1 MFMGGAE
8 MDFSNKENNQ
18 QLADYLRE
26 QRQSRHLDLEDVA
39 DKIGVP
45 IQHLKN
51 IENGNFDR
59 FDAFYLKMYIKK
71 YATYLSLNV
80 EELYQQFYGT
90 QIQKEVE
97 VKIHKQK
104 VQKRNRNLGRLTG
117 VVCAVL
123 VIGLGVF
130 YVVDM
135 VKNATPNG
143 DNDYVINNPNSS
155 QLIEEGEKTP
165 EISDDTTAQA
175 PEEIPAEE
183 KPQEPVT
190 TVSMVSQESR
200 EVIFDIVTDQTE
212 ADLKLDF
219 TAPCWL
225 SLTLGDQSLIPGE
238 TYQAG
243 GAFEQK
249 IASEQFGTLEFNVG
263 DATAVKISVNN
274 QVIEF
279 EPSTPHQYI
288 KINIKT
294 E

>member
-1 MFMGGAE
+1 

-80 EELYQQFYGT
+80 EGLYQQFYGT

>member
-1 MFMGGAE
+1 

-26 QRQSRHLDLEDVA
+26 QRQNRHLNLEDVA

-59 FDAFYLKMYIKK
+59 FDTFYLKMYIKK

-104 VQKRNRNLGRLTG
+104 VQKRNRNLGRVAGL
-117 VVCAVL
+117 VCAVL
-123 VIGLGVF
+123 VIALGVF
-130 YVVDM
+130 YVVDV
-135 VKNATPNG
+135 VKNATPKA
-143 DNDYVINNPNSS
+143 DNNIVINNPNSS
-155 QLIEEGEKTP
+155 EMVERDEETP
-165 EISDDTTAQA
+165 ETLEDTTTQV
-175 PEEIPAEE
+175 PEEKATEE

-190 TVSMVSQESR
+190 TVSLVSQQSK
-200 EVIFDIVTDQTE
+200 EVIFEIVTDQTE

-243 GAFEQK
+243 GVFEQK
-249 IASEQFGTLEFNVG
+249 IAGDQFGTLEFNVG

-274 QVIEF
+274 QVIDF

>member
-1 MFMGGAE
+1 

>member
-1 MFMGGAE
+1 

-26 QRQSRHLDLEDVA
+26 QRQNRHLNLEDVA

-59 FDAFYLKMYIKK
+59 FDTFYLKMYIKK

-80 EELYQQFYGT
+80 EELYQQFYGS

-104 VQKRNRNLGRLTG
+104 VQKRNRNLGRVAGL
-117 VVCAVL
+117 VCAVL
-123 VIGLGVF
+123 VIALGVF
-130 YVVDM
+130 YVVDV
-135 VKNATPNG
+135 VKNATPKA
-143 DNDYVINNPNSS
+143 DNNIVINNPNSS
-155 QLIEEGEKTP
+155 EMVEKDEETHETLEETP
-165 EISDDTTAQA
+165 TQV
-175 PEEIPAEE
+175 PEE
-183 KPQEPVT
+183 KPQQPVT
-190 TVSMVSQESR
+190 TVSMVSQQSK

-225 SLTLGDQSLIPGE
+225 SLNLGDQSLN
-238 TYQAG
+238 
-243 GAFEQK
+243 K
-249 IASEQFGTLEFNVG
+249 KL
-263 DATAVKISVNN
+263 
-274 QVIEF
+274 QVINLG
-279 EPSTPHQYI
+279 H
-288 KINIKT
+288 
-294 E
+294 

>member
-1 MFMGGAE
+1 

-26 QRQSRHLDLEDVA
+26 QRQNRHLNLEDVA

-59 FDAFYLKMYIKK
+59 FDTFYLKMYIKK

-104 VQKRNRNLGRLTG
+104 VQKRNRNLGRVAGL
-117 VVCAVL
+117 VCAVL
-123 VIGLGVF
+123 VIALGVF
-130 YVVDM
+130 YVVDV
-135 VKNATPNG
+135 VKNATPKA
-143 DNDYVINNPNSS
+143 DNNIVINNPNSS
-155 QLIEEGEKTP
+155 EMVEKDEETP
-165 EISDDTTAQA
+165 ETL
-175 PEEIPAEE
+175 EETPTQVLEE
-183 KPQEPVT
+183 KPQQPVT
-190 TVSMVSQESR
+190 TVSLVSQQSK
-200 EVIFDIVTDQTE
+200 EVIFEIVTDQTE

-225 SLTLGDQSLIPGE
+225 SLNLGDQSLIPGE

-243 GAFEQK
+243 GVFEQK
-249 IASEQFGTLEFNVG
+249 IAGDQFGTLEFNVG

-274 QVIEF
+274 QVIDF

>member
-1 MFMGGAE
+1 

-26 QRQSRHLDLEDVA
+26 QRQNRHLNLEDVA

-59 FDAFYLKMYIKK
+59 FDTFYLKMYIKK

-104 VQKRNRNLGRLTG
+104 VQKRNRNLGRVAGL
-117 VVCAVL
+117 VCAVL
-123 VIGLGVF
+123 VIALGVF
-130 YVVDM
+130 YVVDV
-135 VKNATPNG
+135 VKNATPKA
-143 DNDYVINNPNSS
+143 DNNIVINNPNSS
-155 QLIEEGEKTP
+155 EMVEKDEETP
-165 EISDDTTAQA
+165 ETL
-175 PEEIPAEE
+175 EETPTQVPEE
-183 KPQEPVT
+183 KPQQPVT
-190 TVSMVSQESR
+190 TVSMVSQQSK
-200 EVIFDIVTDQTE
+200 EVIFEIVTDQTE

-225 SLTLGDQSLIPGE
+225 SLNLGDQSLIPGE

-243 GAFEQK
+243 GVFEQK
-249 IASEQFGTLEFNVG
+249 IAGDQFGTLEFNVG
-263 DATAVKISVNN
+263 DATAQDIYELIQHVQSV
-274 QVIEF
+274 VLEKHGIELHPEVEMF
-279 EPSTPHQYI
+279 
-288 KINIKT
+288 NW
-294 E
+294 

>member
-1 MFMGGAE
+1 

-26 QRQSRHLDLEDVA
+26 QRQNRHLNLEDVA

-59 FDAFYLKMYIKK
+59 FDTFYLKMYIKK

-104 VQKRNRNLGRLTG
+104 VQKRNRNLGRVAGLL
-117 VVCAVL
+117 CAVL
-123 VIGLGVF
+123 VIALGVF
-130 YVVDM
+130 YVVDV
-135 VKNATPNG
+135 VKNATPKA
-143 DNDYVINNPNSS
+143 DNNIVINNPNSS
-155 QLIEEGEKTP
+155 EMVEKDEETP
-165 EISDDTTAQA
+165 ETLEDTTTQV
-175 PEEIPAEE
+175 PEEKATEE

-190 TVSMVSQESR
+190 TVSLVSQQSK

-225 SLTLGDQSLIPGE
+225 SLNLGDQSLIPGE

-243 GAFEQK
+243 GVFEQK
-249 IASEQFGTLEFNVG
+249 IAGDQFGTLEFNVG

-274 QVIEF
+274 QVIDF

>member
-1 MFMGGAE
+1 

-18 QLADYLRE
+18 QLANYLRE
-26 QRQSRHLDLEDVA
+26 QRQSHQIDLDEMA

-51 IENGNFDR
+51 IEAGNFDR

-80 EELYQQFYGT
+80 DELYQQFYGT

-104 VQKRNRNLGRLTG
+104 VQKRNRNLGRLAG

-135 VKNATPNG
+135 VKNAGPKDE
-143 DNDYVINNPNSS
+143 DNYVINNPNSS
-155 QLIEEGEKTP
+155 IMVG
-165 EISDDTTAQA
+165 DN
-175 PEEIPAEE
+175 EE
-183 KPQEPVT
+183 KPSTPEEVETEVPEQKPVEETPQESVT
-190 TVSMVSQESR
+190 TVSKISQEER
-200 EVIFDIVTDQTE
+200 EVVFDVVTNQTE
-212 ADLKLDF
+212 AALKLDF

-225 SLTLGDQSLIPGE
+225 SLTLGDQSLIAGE

-243 GAFEQK
+243 GVFEQK
-249 IASEQFGTLEFNVG
+249 ITSDQFGTLEFNIG
-263 DATAVKISVNN
+263 DANAVKILINN
-274 QVIEF
+274 QVVEF
-279 EPSTPHQYI
+279 EPSTPHQYV
-288 KINIKT
+288 KINIKF

>member
-1 MFMGGAE
+1 

-26 QRQSRHLDLEDVA
+26 QRQNRHLNLEDVA

-59 FDAFYLKMYIKK
+59 FDTFYLKMYIKK

-104 VQKRNRNLGRLTG
+104 VQKRNRNLGRVAGLL
-117 VVCAVL
+117 CAVL
-123 VIGLGVF
+123 VIALGVF
-130 YVVDM
+130 YVVDV
-135 VKNATPNG
+135 VKNATPKA
-143 DNDYVINNPNSS
+143 DNNIVINNPNSS
-155 QLIEEGEKTP
+155 EMVERDEETP
-165 EISDDTTAQA
+165 ETLEDTTTQV
-175 PEEIPAEE
+175 PEEKATEE

-190 TVSMVSQESR
+190 TVSLVSQQSK
-200 EVIFDIVTDQTE
+200 EVIFEIVTDQTE

-225 SLTLGDQSLIPGE
+225 SLNLGDQSLIPGE

-243 GAFEQK
+243 GVFEQK
-249 IASEQFGTLEFNVG
+249 IAGDQFGTLEFNVG

-274 QVIEF
+274 QVIDF

>member
-1 MFMGGAE
+1 

-26 QRQSRHLDLEDVA
+26 QRQNRHLNLEDVA

-59 FDAFYLKMYIKK
+59 FDTFYLKMYIKK

-104 VQKRNRNLGRLTG
+104 VQKRNRNLGRVAGL
-117 VVCAVL
+117 VCAVL
-123 VIGLGVF
+123 VIALGVF
-130 YVVDM
+130 YVVDV
-135 VKNATPNG
+135 VKNATPKA
-143 DNDYVINNPNSS
+143 DNNIVINNPNSS
-155 QLIEEGEKTP
+155 EMVEKDEETP
-165 EISDDTTAQA
+165 ETLEDTTTQV
-175 PEEIPAEE
+175 PEEKATEE

-190 TVSMVSQESR
+190 TVSLVSQQSK

-243 GAFEQK
+243 GVFEQK
-249 IASEQFGTLEFNVG
+249 IAGDQFGTLEFNVG

-274 QVIEF
+274 QVIDF

>member
-1 MFMGGAE
+1 MGGAE

-26 QRQSRHLDLEDVA
+26 QRQNRHLNLEDVA

-59 FDAFYLKMYIKK
+59 FDTFYLKMYIKK

-104 VQKRNRNLGRLTG
+104 VQKRNRNLGRVAGL
-117 VVCAVL
+117 VCAVL
-123 VIGLGVF
+123 VIALGVF
-130 YVVDM
+130 YVVDV
-135 VKNATPNG
+135 VKNATPKA
-143 DNDYVINNPNSS
+143 DNNIVINNPNSS
-155 QLIEEGEKTP
+155 EMVERDEETP
-165 EISDDTTAQA
+165 ETLEDTTTQV
-175 PEEIPAEE
+175 PEEKATEE

-190 TVSMVSQESR
+190 TVSLVSQQSK
-200 EVIFDIVTDQTE
+200 EVIFEIVTDQTE

-225 SLTLGDQSLIPGE
+225 SLNLGDQSLIPGE

-243 GAFEQK
+243 GVFEQK
-249 IASEQFGTLEFNVG
+249 IAGDQFGTLEFNVG

-274 QVIEF
+274 QVIDF

>member
-1 MFMGGAE
+1 

-18 QLADYLRE
+18 QLANYLRE
-26 QRQSRHLDLEDVA
+26 QRQNRHLDLEDVA

-71 YATYLSLNV
+71 YVTYLSLNV

-117 VVCAVL
+117 LVCAVL
-123 VIGLGVF
+123 VIGLGIF

-135 VKNATPNG
+135 VKNATLNG

-155 QLIEEGEKTP
+155 QLIEEGERTP

-175 PEEIPAEE
+175 PEEIPIEE

-219 TAPCWL
+219 NAPCWL

-243 GAFEQK
+243 GTFEQK